1 MKALRDPEG
10 AELNHLINACELSG
24 KTVLEIGCGEGKLT
38 RQYTGLPRIL
48 VGIDPKIT
56 DLRTAKNDISG
67 VSLYS
72 HVIQAIGEKLP
83 FPSHSFDIVIFAS
96 SL

>member
-10 AELNHLINACELSG
+10 AELSHLMSACEISG
-24 KTVLEIGCGEGKLT
+24 KIVLEIGCGEGKLT
-38 RQYTGLPRIL
+38 RQYIGIPGKLI
-48 VGIDPKIT
+48 GIDPKIT
-56 DLRTAKNDISG
+56 DLRTAKSEISRE
-67 VSLYS
+67 SLQS

-83 FPSHSFDIVIFAS
+83 FPPHSFDIVIFAS

>member
-1 MKALRDPEG
+1 MKAMRDPEG

-38 RQYTGLPRIL
+38 RQYARMPRKV

-67 VSLYS
+67 LSLHS

>member
-10 AELNHLINACELSG
+10 AEFNHLNNACVLSG
-24 KTVLEIGCGEGKLT
+24 KAVLEIGCGEGKLT
-38 RQYTGLPRIL
+38 TQYNGMPRLL

-56 DLRTAKNDISG
+56 DLHTAKNDVCG
-67 VSLYS
+67 GSLHS